1 MRELT
6 VIRPGPSSTTDRKR
20 VTLRTAKGSHYG
32 PQKGHITDRQR
43 VILRTAKG
51 SYHGPQQGHH
61 GPKGH
66 NMGQRG
72 HTDHKTRAV
81 IFLTAI

>member
-6 VIRPGPSSTTDRKR
+6 VIRPGPSST
-20 VTLRTAKGSHYG
+20 
-32 PQKGHITDRQR
+32 TDRQR

>member
-20 VTLRTAKGSHYG
+20 VTPRTAKGSHY
-32 PQKGHITDRQR
+32 
-43 VILRTAKG
+43 
-51 SYHGPQQGHH
+51 GPQQGHH